1 MKIGMRFVGKA
12 LGSMP
17 AYWTI
22 VKIRRGSRG
31 KKVVHYYLGG
41 GDRRNVQKMNLE
53 TFDLN
58 FKMVEDYRQII
69 HLRKILKA
77 SYNTLSF
84 SIAESQ

>member
-12 LGSMP
+12 LGAMP

-22 VKIRRGSRG
+22 VKIRRVSRG
-31 KKVVHYYLGG
+31 KKTVHYYLGG

-58 FKMVEDYRQII
+58 FKMVEDYRLII
-69 HLRKILKA
+69 HIRKILKA
-77 SYNTLSF
+77 SYNKF
-84 SIAESQ
+84 SVVEG